1 MWSRITKMI
10 FKQKFSNYNVLS
22 TGVDGGHYYISTEI
36 KYKGVIRIIVV
47 FFENKSDEKAL
58 LANEEI
64 LVSGNL
70 IDEDLQQSLILNN
83 AIIIR

>member
-1 MWSRITKMI
+1 MI

-22 TGVDGGHYYISTEI
+22 TGGHYYISTEI

-47 FFENKSDEKAL
+47 FFENKSDEKTL

-70 IDEDLQQSLILNN
+70 IDEGLQQSLILNN